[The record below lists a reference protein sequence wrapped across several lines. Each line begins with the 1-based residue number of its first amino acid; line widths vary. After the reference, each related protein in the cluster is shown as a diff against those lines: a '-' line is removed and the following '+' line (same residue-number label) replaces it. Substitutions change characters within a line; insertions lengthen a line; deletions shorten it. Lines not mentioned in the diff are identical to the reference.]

1 MAFHIYIL
9 LEAWKYVEQVAR
21 YPYDLLLM
29 IAL

>member
-9 LEAWKYVEQVAR
+9 LEAWKCVEQVAR